1 MSIQKCVSLSR
12 QDFNLGKYA
21 KKKSCFALSIN
32 CTDCYCNCLDR
43 STCNKA
49 QQKVRWLGRGWR
61 EVTRK
66 RTKTNEGERGDNA
79 HTNIHPEK
87 EQRKLSTHHEII
99 DWNPEK
105 LRQWSRKCASNHNY
119 GIIRAAVEFFD
130 FLINVKSLYTLR
142 FIMQIRNLEYYSY
155 QNLRKI

>member
-1 MSIQKCVSLSR
+1 MVSLELRNFRKIVSSELIARILNTPLFKKLSIQKCVSLSR

-66 RTKTNEGERGDNA
+66 RTKTNEGEREDNA

-87 EQRKLSTHHEII
+87 EQRTFYPS
-99 DWNPEK
+99 WNHWLKP
-105 LRQWSRKCASNHNY
+105 RKVAPV
-119 GIIRAAVEFFD
+119 I
-130 FLINVKSLYTLR
+130 T
-142 FIMQIRNLEYYSY
+142 
-155 QNLRKI
+155 